1 MCALLILIPILIWS
15 NIFKS
20 CFDSW
25 RWFADCFILISEIL
39 IHISNCIWWHIMQ
52 IHQFGFSIPSFTK
65 FLDIQQINLCTLCIH
80 KSLLFFQH
88 LVQFLSVNTCFSF
101 LLRLLG
107 SCGFDWFHS
116 MDIGC
121 LCESSYILPSLSGI
135 RILGVYSWKGV
146 AYCSDS
152 SFNQFL
158 YFYRY
163 LNHILILE
171 VFRER
176 VYRLCKFESAGL
188 VLLEQS
194 WTDDKLFG
202 CSSHRSEL
210 LITNA
215 WCLWQSGIHAVF

>member
-1 MCALLILIPILIWS
+1 MCALRYLIHILIWS

-25 RWFADCFILISEIL
+25 RWFADCFILISEIW
-39 IHISNCIWWHIMQ
+39 IHIGNCSWWLILQ
-52 IHQFGFSIPSFTK
+52 IHQFLFSIPSFTK
-65 FLDIQQINLCTLCIH
+65 FLDIQQMNLCTLCIH

-88 LVQFLSVNTCFSF
+88 LVQLLSVNTCFSF
-101 LLRLLG
+101 LLGLLG
-107 SCGFDWFHS
+107 SCRFYWFHHF
-116 MDIGC
+116 
-121 LCESSYILPSLSGI
+121 
-135 RILGVYSWKGV
+135 VWVHSWKRV

-163 LNHILILE
+163 LNHIFILE

-194 WTDDKLFG
+194 WTDDQLFG
-202 CSSHRSEL
+202 CSSHWSEL
-210 LITNA
+210 LITDA
-215 WCLWQSGIHAVF
+215 WCLW

>member
-1 MCALLILIPILIWS
+1 MGTLWVLIRILIRG

-25 RWFADCFILISEIL
+25 RWFAYCFILISEIL
-39 IHISNCIWWHIMQ
+39 IHISNCIWWLILQ

-65 FLDIQQINLCTLCIH
+65 FLDVQQTNLCTLCIH

-101 LLRLLG
+101 LPSLLG
-107 SCGFDWFHS
+107 SCGFDWFHFVW
-116 MDIGC
+116 
-121 LCESSYILPSLSGI
+121 
-135 RILGVYSWKGV
+135 VYSWKGV

-176 VYRLCKFESAGL
+176 VYRLCKFESAAL

-194 WTDDKLFG
+194 WTGEQLFG

-215 WCLWQSGIHAVF
+215 WCLWQSGIHVVYFGSSSLAFV